1 MRKRM
6 GRQDEEKAATS
17 APVSDVPRKT
27 PAAPKQ
33 ASPSK
38 AKPAKEDPPASVQA
52 QDNFEGHHE
61 EKNMPLRKTMGSE
74 KEDSEP
80 EAGEQGFEEEEEE
93 EEDDATSI
101 ASQSALGKKKFLST
115 KQQFIRLVD
124 AYSERNIGRLTF
136 KVVFSNSGLHVTHD
150 DDVKNDEW

>member
-1 MRKRM
+1 
-6 GRQDEEKAATS
+6 
-17 APVSDVPRKT
+17 
-27 PAAPKQ
+27 
-33 ASPSK
+33 
-38 AKPAKEDPPASVQA
+38 
-52 QDNFEGHHE
+52 
-61 EKNMPLRKTMGSE
+61 MPLRKTMGSE

-93 EEDDATSI
+93 EEEEEDDATSI
-101 ASQSALGKKKFLST
+101 TSQSALGKKKFLST